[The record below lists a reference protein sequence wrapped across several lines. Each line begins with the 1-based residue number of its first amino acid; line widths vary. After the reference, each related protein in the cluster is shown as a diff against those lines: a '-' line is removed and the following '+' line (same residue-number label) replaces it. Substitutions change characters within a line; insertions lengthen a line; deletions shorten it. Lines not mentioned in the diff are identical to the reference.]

1 MVSYSKKDSLMSHV
15 YDCAD
20 VLSNYRKCLNITFRG
35 GGGGDAFF
43 TFLIEKR
50 AEGGAYLKAGSE

>member
-1 MVSYSKKDSLMSHV
+1 MSHV

-35 GGGGDAFF
+35 GVGGR
-43 TFLIEKR
+43 FL
-50 AEGGAYLKAGSE
+50 YFLN

>member
-1 MVSYSKKDSLMSHV
+1 MSHV

-35 GGGGDAFF
+35 RGGGGGR
-43 TFLIEKR
+43 FLYFIN
-50 AEGGAYLKAGSE
+50 L

>member
-1 MVSYSKKDSLMSHV
+1 MSHV

-35 GGGGDAFF
+35 GGGGGGGGR
-43 TFLIEKR
+43 FL
-50 AEGGAYLKAGSE
+50 YFLN

>member
-1 MVSYSKKDSLMSHV
+1 MSHV

-35 GGGGDAFF
+35 GGGR
-43 TFLIEKR
+43 FL
-50 AEGGAYLKAGSE
+50 YFLN